1 MTSTASAAATPVRN
15 QATHDTNLRFLL
27 RPRSV
32 AVVGASGV
40 PTRIGGI
47 IVRLLARHRFPGA
60 VYPINPK
67 YDNIEGF
74 TCYPTLDAVP
84 GDRPIDAA
92 IIYLPLAAVTAT
104 VRACGER
111 GVKGVVVISSG
122 FAELGG
128 EGVRLQEELAATA
141 NAYDMAMC
149 GPNCAGIANFLADF
163 VAYGT
168 TNFIDLQDIE
178 KGPVALLSASGGL
191 GNTIFTYC
199 QERHVGL
206 SHLIGVGNEAVST
219 AADYLHLLVDDPDVG
234 VVVGNIE
241 AVRNPRRF
249 FEAADRAAV
258 ARKPIVVLKGGRSEA
273 GRHSIMTHTA
283 ALGGSPEAFAGAFRQ
298 HGVIQVNDLDELA
311 DCAMLLTRMEPC
323 TARRLGVFSLPG
335 GGTGLVSDLAADH
348 GFEVPDLTP
357 ETIARLAD
365 ILPDIAIPKNPLD
378 PTAGFG
384 RDSAKMHTA
393 LKTFASDP
401 NIDILVFFPLASQVD
416 YSQKLAEDL
425 LAVKDEIG
433 KPIVAIWTAGRD
445 LEPGAWR
452 TLHQGGVP
460 LFVQTGPAFRALA
473 LARRYA
479 EHLAG
484 LGDPEARDLGPFA
497 GQRARPLRLG
507 DTAAERAELARF
519 GIRLPR
525 TELATSAAGAAE
537 TVAALGG
544 PAAMKIAS
552 PDIAHKTEAGG
563 VALGIASADEAR
575 DAFDRIVASARAHQ
589 PGATIDGVEVQ
600 EMIPEGVEMLL
611 GLSTDDQLGPVL
623 TVGLGG
629 VLTEVL
635 GDVAQRPV
643 PVSRAEARPHAE
655 GTQGGQGPRRLPG
668 PAPRRRGRPG
678 GHHARPVGT
687 GRRLEGPETRSRPQP
702 GHRRRPGRGRRRR
715 GRPGAPQ
722 PGDVNQERRSHDRI
736 RPPGRSRRHH
746 RHRPLTHAAGP
757 FLHHDPGGHG
767 RPGDQGGAPGNR
779 RLLAGAYPGSFESV
793 NRNKE
798 GLTLQL
804 KHPAAQEVLRRLVAG
819 ADVLVEGFRPGVA
832 ERLGAGYDALRQVNP
847 QLVYCSI
854 SGYGQEGPYRD
865 QTGHDPNYLAVAG
878 VLSLAGDPD
887 GPPEG
892 VLGAS
897 MADLSGAW
905 FAAISILTALR
916 ARDRHGIGQYID
928 LALADASYALVQNRL
943 AEYAVNG
950 RLSKAKL
957 MARPGIGL
965 FETADGRYVTVA
977 AAEDHF
983 WESLCRTAG
992 LDDWL
997 GDSRLATPVGRRE
1010 HGALIR
1016 TRLRT
1021 LFLTRTSD
1029 EWLAMLDAAGV
1040 PCSRVND
1047 LGEAAED
1054 PNAVARGVVQ
1064 WQDHPIL
1071 GPVPQVRFP
1080 ALLSATP
1087 ARIRTRPPLLGEHTE
1102 AILGELGYDDQTI
1115 KGWQEAGTV

>member
-1 MTSTASAAATPVRN
+1 MHLDGISHAVLFPTQGMAFGCVADRDAASALSRAYNDWLGEYCSADPEHLRHVAHVPFGHIADAVTELERAKEAYDSVGVYLRPNPYPPYESGGKFASDPGNEPFWEAAEGLGVAVCFHEAALLVVPTPGLDRFGPEEYYLIHAGAHPIGQMMAMLETIGTGVPRPPPPPARRVPGSGLRLGARVAAPLRRARGGLGRWGAARSPPLRAVPRPGFRLDRGGRGGPRTVRVHVPGQRGLRIRLPSRRLHIPRCSPTRCSKHRRSMIARSGPSSWTIPPAGSACRSRSAWADSYQTPTLELLMTSTASAAATPVRN

-92 IIYLPLAAVTAT
+92 IVYLPLAAVTAT

-643 PVSRAEARPHAE
+643 PVSRAEARRMLKELRGARVLD
-655 GTQGGQGPRRLPG
+655 GF
-668 PAPRRRGRPG
+668 RGRP
-678 GHHARPVGT
+678 
-687 GRRLEGPETRSRPQP
+687 
-702 GHRRRPGRGRRRR
+702 
-715 GRPGAPQ
+715 
-722 PGDVNQERRSHDRI
+722 
-736 RPPGRSRRHH
+736 PPTWTPWWTPCSACRHWA
-746 RHRPLTHAAGP
+746 T
-757 FLHHDPGGHG
+757 PGG
-767 RPGDQGGAPGNR
+767 
-779 RLLAGAYPGSFESV
+779 
-793 NRNKE
+793 
-798 GLTLQL
+798 T
-804 KHPAAQEVLRRLVAG
+804 
-819 ADVLVEGFRPGVA
+819 
-832 ERLGAGYDALRQVNP
+832 
-847 QLVYCSI
+847 
-854 SGYGQEGPYRD
+854 
-865 QTGHDPNYLAVAG
+865 
-878 VLSLAGDPD
+878 
-887 GPPEG
+887 
-892 VLGAS
+892 
-897 MADLSGAW
+897 
-905 FAAISILTALR
+905 
-916 ARDRHGIGQYID
+916 
-928 LALADASYALVQNRL
+928 
-943 AEYAVNG
+943 
-950 RLSKAKL
+950 
-957 MARPGIGL
+957 
-965 FETADGRYVTVA
+965 
-977 AAEDHF
+977 
-983 WESLCRTAG
+983 
-992 LDDWL
+992 
-997 GDSRLATPVGRRE
+997 
-1010 HGALIR
+1010 
-1016 TRLRT
+1016 
-1021 LFLTRTSD
+1021 
-1029 EWLAMLDAAGV
+1029 
-1040 PCSRVND
+1040 
-1047 LGEAAED
+1047 
-1054 PNAVARGVVQ
+1054 
-1064 WQDHPIL
+1064 
-1071 GPVPQVRFP
+1071 
-1080 ALLSATP
+1080 
-1087 ARIRTRPPLLGEHTE
+1087 
-1102 AILGELGYDDQTI
+1102 
-1115 KGWQEAGTV
+1115 